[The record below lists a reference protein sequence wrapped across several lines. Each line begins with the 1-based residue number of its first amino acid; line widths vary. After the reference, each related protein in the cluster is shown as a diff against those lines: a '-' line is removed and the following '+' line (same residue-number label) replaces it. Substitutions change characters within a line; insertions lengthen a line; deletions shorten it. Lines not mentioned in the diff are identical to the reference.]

1 MGIIKMLPEIWN
13 YIFRLCSSKDRSILC
28 QVSNEW
34 SIMAIEV
41 SSRLSI
47 LGCLYYNQVPFK
59 DNDLY
64 GSGDYHLI
72 VKLKRKYISL
82 HTACRSGNIDVANLM
97 ISRGANDW
105 NGGLSGACKGGHLE
119 LAKLMISKGANN
131 WNWGLRGA
139 CEGGHLELAKL
150 MISHG
155 ANDWNWGLRGACGGG
170 HLELVNLMI
179 FHGANDW
186 NHGLR
191 GACGGDH
198 LELAKLMI
206 YHGANNCRC
215 GRSLGEHYSG

>member
-1 MGIIKMLPEIWN
+1 MDLLPEIWD
-13 YIFRLCSSKDRSILC
+13 YILTLCSSKDRSILC
-28 QVSNEW
+28 QVSKKW
-34 SIMAIEV
+34 STMVVVV

-47 LGCLYYNQVPFK
+47 LGGQYYNQVPFK

-72 VKLKRKYISL
+72 VRLKRKYTSL
-82 HTACRSGNIDVANLM
+82 YAVCQSGNIDVVNLM
-97 ISRGANDW
+97 ISLGANDW
-105 NGGLSGACKGGHLE
+105 NGGLSGAC
-119 LAKLMISKGANN
+119 I
-131 WNWGLRGA
+131 
-139 CEGGHLELAKL
+139 GGHLELAKL